1 MNVLIGQDKAVDN
14 SVFPLAWLMHANP
27 DAANDAS
34 DGYTVKAFMTV
45 AQEQLP
51 DNGEMGA
58 CVVDAAANQGVFYLI
73 SLVDGAPSGKLLP
86 WNGAAGE
93 ALGAESATISVVG
106 LAAPEAAEEEPAEE
120 EAEEDYGEEDAE
132 TDDAFQDDWDDAVDD
147 AVDEGTD
154 AVDDAQDSADAAV
167 DDATD
172 AADDAVDGATDS
184 ANEAVADAQSAAD
197 KAVADAKA
205 QLEAYKK
212 EFEGW
217 TNGKGV
223 SYEWLQP
230 KQAES
235 YAAVRRFNGGD
246 EVALYSVPAKAA
258 DGEWAWESAGE
269 ATLLGA
275 SSLAAG
281 VIAFGVAAL
290 SF

>member
-58 CVVDAAANQGVFYLI
+58 CVVDAAANQGVCHLI

-147 AVDEGTD
+147 
-154 AVDDAQDSADAAV
+154 AV

>member
-58 CVVDAAANQGVFYLI
+58 CVVDAAANQGVCHLI

-147 AVDEGTD
+147 AV
-154 AVDDAQDSADAAV
+154 
-167 DDATD
+167 
-172 AADDAVDGATDS
+172 DS

-258 DGEWAWESAGE
+258 DGEWALESAGE